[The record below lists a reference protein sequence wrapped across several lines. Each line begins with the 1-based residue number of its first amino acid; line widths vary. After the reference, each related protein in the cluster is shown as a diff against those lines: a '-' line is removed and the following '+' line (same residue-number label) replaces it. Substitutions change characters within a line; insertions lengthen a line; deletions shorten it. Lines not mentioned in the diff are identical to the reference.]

1 MELFILF
8 IGMILGVVGGL
19 WVYRIL
25 LEEPE
30 RREDQKL
37 FTNFMEA
44 RKKVVSNFKDN
55 YDKLIVEISAEY
67 KAKKELYEKQIEELD
82 EKLRLAEAER
92 DGRIAAI

>member
-1 MELFILF
+1 
-8 IGMILGVVGGL
+8 
-19 WVYRIL
+19 
-25 LEEPE
+25 
-30 RREDQKL
+30 
-37 FTNFMEA
+37 MEA

-82 EKLRLAEAER
+82 VKLHLAEAER